1 VVPAAAAIRGGKGA
15 RHRERTREFPP
26 PVIGFGT
33 RSVPPREGHEGISAI
48 AVSKHFAGITALQSV
63 DLTLTTGKRIGLIGP
78 NGSGKTTLVNILSGF
93 VKPTSGLLT
102 VGDHNVTGWPSY
114 RIARLGVGRT
124 FQHTRLFGRLTALE
138 NVEVGAGRARRHMSG
153 RERRTRARA
162 TLEEVKVN
170 EFAQRTAKELSFGI
184 RRKVEIAR
192 ALAAEPRFLLLDEPA
207 AGVPEAERAGLASM
221 IAGVAAQRGL
231 GVLVIDHDLSFV
243 SAICEHIVV
252 LDAGSVIAR
261 GAPHVVADDPTV
273 ISAYIGAPISA
284 EPNTHAL
291 VGDPEVG
298 K

>member
-1 VVPAAAAIRGGKGA
+1 M
-15 RHRERTREFPP
+15 
-26 PVIGFGT
+26 IGFGKK
-33 RSVPPREGHEGISAI
+33 SVPPRKGPDGINAT
-48 AVSKHFAGITALQSV
+48 AVSKHFAGVTALQGV
-63 DLTLTTGKRIGLIGP
+63 DLTLTLGRRIGLIGP

-93 VKPTSGLLT
+93 VRPTTGLLT
-102 VGDHNVTGWPSY
+102 VGGYNVTGLPSY

-138 NVEVGAGRARRHMSG
+138 NVEVGAIRVRRHMSG
-153 RERRTRARA
+153 RERRARARA
-162 TLEEVKVN
+162 TLEEVKVI
-170 EFAQRTAKELSFGI
+170 EFAGRTANELSFGI

-243 SAICEHIVV
+243 TAICEHVVV

-261 GAPHVVADDPTV
+261 GTPQAVAEDPAV

-284 EPNTHAL
+284 GPSSTEEHGL
-291 VGDPEVG
+291 VGDQEEG

>member
-1 VVPAAAAIRGGKGA
+1 MNEEPTAVVRKKIPALMGPLPST
-15 RHRERTREFPP
+15 E
-26 PVIGFGT
+26 
-33 RSVPPREGHEGISAI
+33 EGDGISAV
-48 AVSKHFAGITALQSV
+48 AVSKHYAGVTALQDV
-63 DLTLTTGKRIGLIGP
+63 DLTLPMGRRIGLIGP
-78 NGSGKTTLVNILSGF
+78 NGSGKTTLLNILSGF
-93 VKPTSGLLT
+93 VRPTTGRLT
-102 VGDHNVTGWPSY
+102 VADYNVTGWPSY

-138 NVEVGAGRARRHMSG
+138 NVEVGAIRVRRHMSG
-153 RERRTRARA
+153 RERRRRAHA

-170 EFAQRTAKELSFGI
+170 EFAARITNELSFGI

-207 AGVPEAERAGLASM
+207 AGVPEAERVGLASM
-221 IAGVAAQRGL
+221 ITGVAAQRGL

-243 SAICEHIVV
+243 TAICEHIVV

-261 GAPHVVADDPTV
+261 GTPQAVADDPVV

-284 EPNTHAL
+284 DPAATRERAL
-291 VGDPEVG
+291 RDDQEEEG

>member
-1 VVPAAAAIRGGKGA
+1 L
-15 RHRERTREFPP
+15 
-26 PVIGFGT
+26 IGFGKRPLPST
-33 RSVPPREGHEGISAI
+33 EEGEVISAV
-48 AVSKHFAGITALQSV
+48 AVSKHYAGVTALQDV
-63 DLTLTTGKRIGLIGP
+63 DLTLPMGRRIGLIGP
-78 NGSGKTTLVNILSGF
+78 NGSGKTTLLNILSGF
-93 VKPTSGLLT
+93 VTPTTGRLT
-102 VGDHNVTGWPSY
+102 VADYNVTGWPSY

-138 NVEVGAGRARRHMSG
+138 NVEVGAIRVRRHMSG
-153 RERRTRARA
+153 RERRRRAHA

-170 EFAQRTAKELSFGI
+170 EFAARITNELSFGI

-221 IAGVAAQRGL
+221 ITGVAAQRGL

-243 SAICEHIVV
+243 TAICEHIVV

-261 GAPHVVADDPTV
+261 GTPQAVADDPVV

-284 EPNTHAL
+284 DPAATRERAL
-291 VGDPEVG
+291 RDDQEEEG

>member
-1 VVPAAAAIRGGKGA
+1 LLGRVKSPAPSSAGA
-15 RHRERTREFPP
+15 D
-26 PVIGFGT
+26 
-33 RSVPPREGHEGISAI
+33 GISAV
-48 AVSKHFAGITALQSV
+48 AVSKQFAGVTALQGV
-63 DLTLTTGKRIGLIGP
+63 DLTLALGNRIGLIGP

-93 VKPTSGLLT
+93 VRPTTGRLA
-102 VGDHNVTGWPSY
+102 VGDCDVTDWPSY

-138 NVEVGAGRARRHMSG
+138 NVEVGAIRARRHMSG
-153 RERRTRARA
+153 RERRRRARA

-170 EFAQRTAKELSFGI
+170 EFAARTANELSFGI

-221 IAGVAAQRGL
+221 ITGVAAERGL

-243 SAICEHIVV
+243 TAICEHVVV

-261 GAPHVVADDPTV
+261 GTPQAVADDPTV
-273 ISAYIGAPISA
+273 IGAYIGAPVSA
-284 EPNTHAL
+284 ASTSTHEHAL
-291 VGDPEVG
+291 IGEEEG
-298 K
+298 E

>member
-1 VVPAAAAIRGGKGA
+1 MNEESAAVA
-15 RHRERTREFPP
+15 RKTIPL
-26 PVIGFGT
+26 IGFGKRPLPST
-33 RSVPPREGHEGISAI
+33 EEGDGISAV
-48 AVSKHFAGITALQSV
+48 AVSKHYAGVTALQDV
-63 DLTLTTGKRIGLIGP
+63 DLTLPMGRRIGLIGP
-78 NGSGKTTLVNILSGF
+78 NGSGKTTLLNILSGF
-93 VKPTSGLLT
+93 VRPTTGRLT
-102 VGDHNVTGWPSY
+102 VADYNVTGWPSY

-138 NVEVGAGRARRHMSG
+138 NVEVGAIRVRRHMSG
-153 RERRTRARA
+153 RERRKRAHA

-170 EFAQRTAKELSFGI
+170 EFAARITNELSFGI

-207 AGVPEAERAGLASM
+207 AGVPEAEREGLASM
-221 IAGVAAQRGL
+221 ITGVAAQRGL

-243 SAICEHIVV
+243 TAICEHIVV

-261 GAPHVVADDPTV
+261 GTPQAVADDPVV

-284 EPNTHAL
+284 DPAATRERAL
-291 VGDPEVG
+291 RDDQEEEG

>member
-1 VVPAAAAIRGGKGA
+1 MSGSDGIAA
-15 RHRERTREFPP
+15 T
-26 PVIGFGT
+26 
-33 RSVPPREGHEGISAI
+33 
-48 AVSKHFAGITALQSV
+48 AVSKQYAGLTALQGV
-63 DLTLTTGKRIGLIGP
+63 DLTLALGNRIGLIGP

-93 VKPTSGLLT
+93 VRPTTGRLA
-102 VGDHNVTGWPSY
+102 VGDRDVTGWHPH

-138 NVEVGAGRARRHMSG
+138 NVEVGAIRARRHMSG
-153 RERRTRARA
+153 RERRRRARA

-170 EFAQRTAKELSFGI
+170 EFAARTASELSFGI

-221 IAGVAAQRGL
+221 ITGVAAQRGL

-243 SAICEHIVV
+243 TAICEHIVV

-261 GAPHVVADDPTV
+261 GTPQAVADDPTV
-273 ISAYIGAPISA
+273 VSAYIGAPVSA
-284 EPNTHAL
+284 VPTNTHEQAL
-291 VGDPEVG
+291 IGEEEG
-298 K
+298 E